1 MKKAVKLF
9 AVPNSAGAGFQKYL
23 GTEDEFQKK
32 VALYLDYSGL
42 DWFHPAN
49 ERKTKMFVNSK
60 GQKFSPEG
68 CKLKAKGVKSGVPDI
83 LIFNQRNGFG
93 GLAIE
98 LKVGPN
104 TLSATQIEWMERLNK
119 NGWLCFVSW
128 SLDEVLS
135 LIDWYSG
142 NCKKNFFT

>member
-1 MKKAVKLF
+1 MNLF
-9 AVPNSAGAGFQKYL
+9 AVPNTEGAKFKKYV
-23 GTEDEFQKK
+23 GREDDFQKK

-42 DWFHPAN
+42 NWFHTPNGGSRNAI
-49 ERKTKMFVNSK
+49 EAA
-60 GQKFSPEG
+60 KF
-68 CKLKAKGVKSGVPDI
+68 KRMGVKAGIPDI
-83 LIFNQRNGFG
+83 LIINPKQGFN

-98 LKVGPN
+98 LKVGAN
-104 TLSATQIEWMERLNK
+104 TVTASQIEWLERLNK
-119 NGWLCFVSW
+119 SGWLCFVSW